1 MDEMETI
8 FQQNIQW
15 EMYEETML
23 TSNKNYSNSTEI
35 RKCGNVHFKQNR
47 YVEALASY
55 TTAMVWAKSKR
66 ITALAYSGRSA
77 VLAKV
82 GLYQESLVDI
92 ERAFYNDY
100 SQEFTHKL
108 AFRRSQVIKKQNS
121 NRKTQV
127 LAYPNYHE
135 QATACDNTSF
145 KIHTDNKF
153 GRHVTTTRD
162 IEISEVVLVDKPYTA
177 VLTQDNYIYCSE
189 CLKVCYNLISCDAC
203 AKALYCSTYC
213 KFVASKTHKY
223 ECCLSDVLDRLKS
236 IKDGLA
242 LGLKIT
248 LLVLIQFRQNKSHD
262 LEEMIKMEAYTN
274 SLLLRMHFTIAW
286 VSSIIYVLL
295 KKHTDLFND
304 LEGMEEMFKGLLPL
318 IIQVVHINE
327 VVINRLEPTVEGYEM
342 ITYARGLYFLF
353 SVFNHSCYPNAF
365 FYQEGPRLVVR
376 ALGTI
381 KKEEQCC
388 ISYGQ
393 DVITVREVHKDPK
406 NPSEVLSTSQ
416 PSGGP
421 PSPCNRSVHKLA
433 VYTNIVTIKDPR
445 NRHVLIKGFAIICV
459 KCIKMGETL
468 EKPLCCYCSNPAVK
482 KLV

>member
-1 MDEMETI
+1 M
-8 FQQNIQW
+8 
-15 EMYEETML
+15 
-23 TSNKNYSNSTEI
+23 
-35 RKCGNVHFKQNR
+35 
-47 YVEALASY
+47 
-55 TTAMVWAKSKR
+55 
-66 ITALAYSGRSA
+66 
-77 VLAKV
+77 
-82 GLYQESLVDI
+82 
-92 ERAFYNDY
+92 
-100 SQEFTHKL
+100 
-108 AFRRSQVIKKQNS
+108 
-121 NRKTQV
+121 
-127 LAYPNYHE
+127 
-135 QATACDNTSF
+135 
-145 KIHTDNKF
+145 
-153 GRHVTTTRD
+153 
-162 IEISEVVLVDKPYTA
+162 
-177 VLTQDNYIYCSE
+177 TQDNYIYCSE

-318 IIQVVHINE
+318 IIQVVHING

-353 SVFNHSCYPNAF
+353 GGFNHSCYPNAF

-388 ISYGQ
+388 ISYG
-393 DVITVREVHKDPK
+393 
-406 NPSEVLSTSQ
+406 
-416 PSGGP
+416 
-421 PSPCNRSVHKLA
+421 
-433 VYTNIVTIKDPR
+433 
-445 NRHVLIKGFAIICV
+445 
-459 KCIKMGETL
+459 
-468 EKPLCCYCSNPAVK
+468 
-482 KLV
+482 